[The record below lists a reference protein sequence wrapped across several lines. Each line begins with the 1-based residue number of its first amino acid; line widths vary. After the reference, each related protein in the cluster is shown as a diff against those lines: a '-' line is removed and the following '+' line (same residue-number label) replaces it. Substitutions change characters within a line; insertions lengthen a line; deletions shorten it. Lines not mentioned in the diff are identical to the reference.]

1 MPRGGHIR
9 LTGEECDE
17 KDQIIAGK
25 SFMVRYLGSIK
36 IHSENGREKGCT
48 NEAVRDIYA
57 RYNTKRTINS
67 LDKRQL
73 FISANCVSLYASI
86 EDVVVFKFSTVD
98 ITFCNTSDESRNAFA
113 FVVWDTKLGAFHAH
127 VIHCDYP
134 AQANDICLAMHE
146 AFTVRS
152 ALYQA
157 KRVDRAGWANGLL
170 SSQQKNEKRI
180 IETTNENKF
189 HNAMQKNGAHDE
201 TDSNN
206 NFGEF
211 ACAVV
216 VPCKNDICRESEN
229 NSDVNNASVARYP
242 KQLLTADNV
251 ERWTEGKAYAQNGG
265 SFSLTKMLLNG
276 GINRNRSQSLPFVQ
290 NTWDAS
296 NGEWGSYQS
305 SGDDEFD
312 DFSMLAR
319 ERSSSMKLLTAE

>member
-1 MPRGGHIR
+1 M
-9 LTGEECDE
+9 TGEDCDA
-17 KDQIIAGK
+17 KDEIIAGK
-25 SFMVRYLGSIK
+25 SFMVRYLGSIT
-36 IHSENGREKGCT
+36 IHSHNGRGKGCT
-48 NEAVRDIYA
+48 NEAVREIYA
-57 RYNTKRTINS
+57 RYNTKRTIKS

-98 ITFCNTSDESRNAFA
+98 ITFCNTSDESRSAFA
-113 FVVWDTKLGAFHAH
+113 FVVKDAKLGIFNAH
-127 VIHCDYP
+127 VIHCDFP
-134 AQANDICLAMHE
+134 AQANDVCLAMHE

-170 SSQQKNEKRI
+170 SSQQKNDAKRI
-180 IETTNENKF
+180 IETANENGL
-189 HNAMQKNGAHDE
+189 HDVMQENGK
-201 TDSNN
+201 TDQNN

-216 VPCKNDICRESEN
+216 VPCPSDICRESEN
-229 NSDVNNASVARYP
+229 NNNVKNASLARYP

-251 ERWTEGKAYAQNGG
+251 ERWRSEGKACAQNGG
-265 SFSLTKMLLNG
+265 SLSLAKMLLNG
-276 GINRNRSQSLPFVQ
+276 GMNRNRSQSLPFVQ
-290 NTWDAS
+290 NKWEAS
-296 NGEWGSYQS
+296 GGEWGSYQS
-305 SGDDEFD
+305 SGDEDFD